1 MKNLKYYNIKDC
13 LIIPEFNSVKRRE
26 QTETAW

>member
-13 LIIPEFNSVKRRE
+13 LIIPEFNSAKNTVQRYFF
-26 QTETAW
+26 